1 MRVKRRHISDCGLTF
16 IEIVVSLAILS
27 IILVAFLS
35 LFSNSFITIITMGN
49 KSRATVEA
57 QEIVDR
63 IYAEADFST
72 KAELIQDVS
81 EIINYIEPQNEDY
94 SSKIIH
100 FDEPNTNN
108 KRVRFYVSNPQSLL
122 IQNSVYSVTVR
133 VYYYNY
139 QRHVTISTP
148 IVR

>member
-1 MRVKRRHISDCGLTF
+1 MNRRLKSNSGLTLL
-16 IEIVVSLAILS
+16 EIVVSLAILS

-63 IYAEADFST
+63 IYAEANFT
-72 KAELIQDVS
+72 NKTELIQIATD
-81 EIINYIEPQNEDY
+81 IIDEIEPQYEDY
-94 SSKIIH
+94 TTKIAN
-100 FDEPNTNN
+100 FDEPNTNG
-108 KRVRFYVSNPQSLL
+108 KRVRFYVSDPQALL
-122 IQNSVYSVTVR
+122 IQSNVYSVTVR
-133 VYYYNY
+133 VYYFNF